1 VVLLAC
7 FCSAIGVRAAMSAYD
22 KKLDLLSTIV
32 EQDYVWRH
40 LFLESVYYKLDRT
53 YYARIID
60 DELLKNA
67 RHESFT
73 TDGVQAATTAVAD
86 GGETSGA
93 GETSGGGEASSS
105 TPPEIDIRDRIIPY
119 MFVRNIILKRYV
131 VGSILDMGLD
141 VLMLSF
147 KCLLYKHMVHL
158 ITLIRVEMKR
168 SKSQR
173 KAASWS
179 GKSKDVIESVL
190 MTMGALQFT
199 DVHVLAT
206 LSFFDIYKT
215 NSKDMADEVKNEY
228 SKQLSERS
236 DKMLEYVNDVCV
248 VRPKDDEDKSMEEQV
263 AEMIGVYKVDLLY
276 NTGASFADSPH
287 YKKMI
292 KSSRAMIDVV
302 FGSTPRVKGMSKFI
316 WHDILHFQENSKLKA

>member
-1 VVLLAC
+1 M
-7 FCSAIGVRAAMSAYD
+7 SAYDTNAAMSAYD

-32 EQDYVWRH
+32 KQDYLWRH

-53 YYARIID
+53 YYGRIID
-60 DELLKNA
+60 EELLKNA
-67 RHESFT
+67 RHEP
-73 TDGVQAATTAVAD
+73 
-86 GGETSGA
+86 
-93 GETSGGGEASSS
+93 SGGGGASSS
-105 TPPEIDIRDRIIPY
+105 TSRENDTRDPVIPY
-119 MFVRNIILKRYV
+119 NFVRNIMLSRFV
-131 VGSILDMGLD
+131 VGSILDMGLN
-141 VLMLSF
+141 VVMLSF

-179 GKSKDVIESVL
+179 GKSKDAIESVL

-215 NSKDMADEVKNEY
+215 NSVDMADDVKNEY

-236 DKMLEYVNDVCV
+236 YAMLDYVKDVCV
-248 VRPKDDEDKSMEEQV
+248 VGPKEDEDKSMEEQV
-263 AEMIGVYKVDLLY
+263 ADMIGVYKVDLLY
-276 NTGASFADSPH
+276 NTGASFADTPH

-292 KSSRAMIDVV
+292 KSSRAMFDVA
-302 FGSTPRVKGMSKFI
+302 FGSTPRFNGMSKFM
-316 WHDILHFQENSKLKA
+316 WYDILHFQENSKLKT

>member
-1 VVLLAC
+1 M
-7 FCSAIGVRAAMSAYD
+7 SAYDTNAAMSAYD

-32 EQDYVWRH
+32 KQDYLWRH

-53 YYARIID
+53 YYGRIID
-60 DELLKNA
+60 EELLKNA
-67 RHESFT
+67 RHEP
-73 TDGVQAATTAVAD
+73 
-86 GGETSGA
+86 
-93 GETSGGGEASSS
+93 SGGGGASSS
-105 TPPEIDIRDRIIPY
+105 TSRENDARDPVIPY
-119 MFVRNIILKRYV
+119 NFVRNIMLSRFV
-131 VGSILDMGLD
+131 VGSILDMGLN
-141 VLMLSF
+141 VVMLSF

-179 GKSKDVIESVL
+179 GKSKDAIESVL

-215 NSKDMADEVKNEY
+215 NSVDMADDVKNEY

-236 DKMLEYVNDVCV
+236 YAMLDYVKDVCV
-248 VRPKDDEDKSMEEQV
+248 VGPKEDEDKSMEEQV
-263 AEMIGVYKVDLLY
+263 ADMIGVYKVDLLY
-276 NTGASFADSPH
+276 NTGASFADTPH

-292 KSSRAMIDVV
+292 KSSRAMFDVV
-302 FGSTPRVKGMSKFI
+302 FGSTPRFNGMSKFM
-316 WHDILHFQENSKLKA
+316 WYDILHFQENSKLKT